1 VKDPTNLSTAYSR
14 FRQLFESLLSVS
26 WPEIGLDLEKMIDF
40 RCRHSDSAYL
50 CRWIPCPR
58 AFVGF
63 ANVGDRAQHENSAHK
78 AQFQC
83 RDPSCGIWFP
93 SRQAFRRHQRTY
105 HVTEEDWI
113 IPEFDEARQAD
124 IASVTKIDG
133 ANMVDYNKH
142 WYELPNR
149 DLIRRWA
156 TQLAR
161 STPKEERQG
170 IEQRMSKTF
179 LQQLEDDVKPV
190 AYHFRKLAQ
199 KEFMIK
205 QAGALKDGYITA
217 TPRKRKLMKTWTQ
230 TSACTSKSSTN
241 SMGQML
247 CLLPQSSEA
256 MTRNTSR
263 LTVTKSGFLRFL
275 GHRPLLKLM

>member
-1 VKDPTNLSTAYSR
+1 
-14 FRQLFESLLSVS
+14 
-26 WPEIGLDLEKMIDF
+26 
-40 RCRHSDSAYL
+40 
-50 CRWIPCPR
+50 
-58 AFVGF
+58 
-63 ANVGDRAQHENSAHK
+63 
-78 AQFQC
+78 
-83 RDPSCGIWFP
+83 
-93 SRQAFRRHQRTY
+93 
-105 HVTEEDWI
+105 VTEEDWI

-217 TPRKRKLMKTWTQ
+217 TPRKRKLMKNTIMAQKREEEDEQDAEFDVDTDIGMYLEIFDQ
-230 TSACTSKSSTN
+230 FDGTDAVPVTPVLGGDDAEYFEADGNKKRFPSIFGTPTTSQADVN
-241 SMGQML
+241 
-247 CLLPQSSEA
+247 
-256 MTRNTSR
+256 
-263 LTVTKSGFLRFL
+263 L
-275 GHRPLLKLM
+275 GLDQ